1 MKHFES
7 RIIKIF
13 VFTFA
18 IAITLSLYSLPTQA
32 STVDD
37 KLKTEDILERHLK
50 SIGTKEAR
58 DSVVSIMASGTAQAV
73 ARGRS
78 AGKTSGLVVIAS
90 EAEKNLVGMR
100 FPNSDYPYEK
110 MGYDGKEFTVGF
122 VRPGVRSQL
131 GDFLREN
138 ESTFKIGIFGGVLST
153 SWELLKY
160 NEKVGKLKCGGTE
173 EINNVKYYECK
184 YEPKKS
190 DLRIKM
196 YFHPETFRHV
206 RTEYSRVISAGQGLS
221 IDSSA
226 RQSEVRFTMV
236 EEFSDFK
243 EVNDLMLPHQY
254 KITYDKT
261 GRTNRSGADDSVSM
275 EWNMNITNFI
285 FNEKIDSK
293 EFKVDTY

>member
-1 MKHFES
+1 MKNIKS
-7 RIIKIF
+7 RIVKLF

-18 IAITLSLYSLPTQA
+18 LSITVFLQSISVQA
-32 STVDD
+32 ATADD
-37 KLKTEDILERHLK
+37 KLKTEEILERHLK

-58 DSVVSIMASGTAQAV
+58 DSVVSIMASGTAQAI
-73 ARGRS
+73 ARGKT
-78 AGKTSGLVVIAS
+78 AGETSGLVVIAS
-90 EAEKNLVGMR
+90 EAEKNLIGMR
-100 FPNSDYPYEK
+100 FPNNDYPYEK
-110 MGYDGKEFTVGF
+110 MGYDGKQFTVGF

-138 ESTFKIGIFGGVLST
+138 ENTFERGILGGVLST

-173 EINNVKYYECK
+173 EIDNLKHYECK

-221 IDSSA
+221 IDNSS

-243 EVNDLMLPHQY
+243 EVNGLTLPHQY

-275 EWNMNITNFI
+275 EWNMKLTNFI

-293 EFKVDTY
+293 EFKVDNF